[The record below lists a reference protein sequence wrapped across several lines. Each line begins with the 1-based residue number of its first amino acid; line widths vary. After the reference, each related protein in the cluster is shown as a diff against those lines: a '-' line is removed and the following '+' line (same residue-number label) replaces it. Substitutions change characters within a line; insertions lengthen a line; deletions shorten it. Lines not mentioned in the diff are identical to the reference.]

1 MLVDLF
7 FFMDTTSLTSSSLF
21 NLLSEL
27 PSPSHAILPESEK
40 QLKKPGNKAIDKKLA
55 VAIFKL
61 LNYVEN
67 EFFRSSR
74 VFSSLSS

>member
-1 MLVDLF
+1 MDLS
-7 FFMDTTSLTSSSLF
+7 SLTSSSSF

-27 PSPSHAILPESEK
+27 PSPSHANLPESEK
-40 QLKKPGNKAIDKKLA
+40 QLRKPGNKAIDKKLV
-55 VAIFKL
+55 VAIKL

-74 VFSSLSS
+74 VFSALSS